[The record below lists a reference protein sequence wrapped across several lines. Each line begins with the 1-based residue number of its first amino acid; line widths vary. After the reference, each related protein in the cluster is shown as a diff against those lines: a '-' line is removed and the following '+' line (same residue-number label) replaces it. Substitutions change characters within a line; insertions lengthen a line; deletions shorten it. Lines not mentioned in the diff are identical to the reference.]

1 MKGLARR
8 ALPPIL
14 AFCVLIC
21 VYAAVHGALGTQ
33 PFAHSNYDSYTLQ
46 ALAWREGRVSLGQD
60 YPHLELA
67 VYEGDWYVSF
77 PPVPTLVQLPLTFLF
92 GRETPDGLL
101 VKLYVSAAFFVLYD
115 YFRRT
120 RRLRPWAASL
130 WALFLVFAS
139 DMVSVSLDGGV
150 WYQAQ
155 TLNFLLLVSAFAAMA
170 RKRPTLSCLFY
181 ALAVGCGRLR
191 CCSARCF

>member
-1 MKGLARR
+1 MRKLARR
-8 ALPPIL
+8 ALPPFL
-14 AFCVLIC
+14 AFCALVFI
-21 VYAAVHGALGTQ
+21 YAAVHLALGTQ

-101 VKLYVSAAFFVLYD
+101 VKLYVSAAFF
-115 YFRRT
+115 
-120 RRLRPWAASL
+120 PISL
-130 WALFLVFAS
+130 
-139 DMVSVSLDGGV
+139 
-150 WYQAQ
+150 
-155 TLNFLLLVSAFAAMA
+155 
-170 RKRPTLSCLFY
+170 
-181 ALAVGCGRLR
+181 
-191 CCSARCF
+191 

>member
-1 MKGLARR
+1 MKGLCPAGAAAHSGVLRAHLRLRRR
-8 ALPPIL
+8 AR
-14 AFCVLIC
+14 
-21 VYAAVHGALGTQ
+21 ALGTQ

-150 WYQAQ
+150 WYQ
-155 TLNFLLLVSAFAAMA
+155 
-170 RKRPTLSCLFY
+170 RR
-181 ALAVGCGRLR
+181 R
-191 CCSARCF
+191 